1 MDYSYDGV
9 TEYVDAAKFVGVV
22 GLLLIDIIEYMR
34 LLTNSEYLFK

>member
-9 TEYVDAAKFVGVV
+9 TEYVDAAKFVGVG
-22 GLLLIDIIEYMR
+22 GLLLIDIVDYVW